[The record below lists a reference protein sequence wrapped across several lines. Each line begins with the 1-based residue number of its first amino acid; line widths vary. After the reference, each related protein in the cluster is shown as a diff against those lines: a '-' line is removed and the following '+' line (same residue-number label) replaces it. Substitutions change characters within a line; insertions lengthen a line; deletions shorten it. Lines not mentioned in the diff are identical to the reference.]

1 MDNNEGLDINDL
13 NNVEQHNI
21 QLNEPSLSENLEQ
34 ITSDE
39 LQYGYLKE
47 LNKKLTLFKKNDE
60 SGKTEEETEKTMR
73 R

>member
-34 ITSDE
+34 ITFDE
-39 LQYGYLKE
+39 LQYEYLKE

-60 SGKTEEETEKTMR
+60 SGKKEKETEKLMR

>member
-13 NNVEQHNI
+13 NNVEQHDI

-34 ITSDE
+34 ITFDE
-39 LQYGYLKE
+39 LQYEYLKE
-47 LNKKLTLFKKNDE
+47 LNKKMTLFKKNDE
-60 SGKTEEETEKTMR
+60 SGKREEETEKPMR

>member
-13 NNVEQHNI
+13 NNVEQHDI

-34 ITSDE
+34 ITFDE
-39 LQYGYLKE
+39 LQYEYLKE

-60 SGKTEEETEKTMR
+60 SGKREEETEKPMR

>member
-21 QLNEPSLSENLEQ
+21 QLNGPSWSENLEQ
-34 ITSDE
+34 NTYDE
-39 LQYGYLKE
+39 LQYEYLKE

-60 SGKTEEETEKTMR
+60 SGKKEEETEKPMR

>member
-13 NNVEQHNI
+13 NNVEQHDI

-34 ITSDE
+34 ITFDE
-39 LQYGYLKE
+39 LQYEYLKE
-47 LNKKLTLFKKNDE
+47 LNKKTTLFKKNDE
-60 SGKTEEETEKTMR
+60 SGKREEETEKPMR